1 MDNMHIPVSPGEV
14 LDKITILEI
23 KSARIGDTAKLANI
37 QTELMLLEKVWVS
50 TVRPDEVLSTLKK
63 DLKKI
68 NETLWDIED
77 DIRDQER
84 AKKFGAKFVELA
96 RQVYITN
103 DRRSELKKAINQH
116 LGSQIMEEK
125 SYQDYN

>member
-1 MDNMHIPVSPGEV
+1 MHIPVSPGEV

-37 QTELMLLEKVWVS
+37 QTELMLLEKVWAS

-84 AKKFGAKFVELA
+84 AKEFGAKFVELA

>member
-1 MDNMHIPVSPGEV
+1 MHIPVSPGEV

-37 QTELMLLEKVWVS
+37 QTELMLLEKGWVS

-84 AKKFGAKFVELA
+84 AKEFGAKFVELA